1 MGSDGP
7 GRKPMV
13 SDEEILAVF
22 VNAEDPVLMADE
34 VAESLPIGRRA
45 VYNRLR
51 SLEDQGVLQSKK
63 TGARST
69 VWWYPGYTCT
79 ERQS

>member
-7 GRKPMV
+7 GRKPTV

-34 VAESLPIGRRA
+34 VSESLSIGRRA

-69 VWWYPGYTCT
+69 VWWYPGYTAT
-79 ERQS
+79 EGTS

>member
-22 VNAEDPVLMADE
+22 ENADDPVLMATE
-34 VAESLPIGRRA
+34 VAEPLPIGRRA
-45 VYNRLR
+45 VYNRLQ
-51 SLEDQGVLQSKK
+51 SLEEDGILKSKK

-69 VWWYPGYTCT
+69 IWWYPGFTST
-79 ERQS
+79 KM